1 MSEVPSD
8 ALDFPDSD
16 RKFLEPHLPPQNG
29 ETTKDSNLPFTTVTF
44 AMSLDA
50 SLAISPGVRTVLSGP
65 QSKEMTH
72 YLRSRHDAILIG
84 VGTALADD
92 PGLNCRI
99 KGVGGYGGE
108 CLQGQP
114 RPIIIDP
121 MARWEFTQEA
131 KILKLVKEGR
141 GRAPYIITGKQSP
154 PVKQKQILEEHGGK
168 YITMDIV
175 TTENGAHR
183 FDWTVLLETLK
194 KKGLNSVMI
203 EGGGTIINSLLGPS
217 SQALIDSVIITIAP
231 TWLGQGGV
239 VVSPERRYDGG
250 GNSIPVSRL
259 SDVKWCPFGED
270 VVLCGKIK
278 Q

>member
-1 MSEVPSD
+1 MSQIPSD

-16 RKFLEPHLPPQNG
+16 RKFLEPHLPPRNG
-29 ETTKDSNLPFTTVTF
+29 ETRSPNLPFTTVTF

-65 QSKEMTH
+65 QSKAMTH

-99 KGVGGYGGE
+99 EGVGGYGGE
-108 CLQGQP
+108 SLQGQP

-121 MARWEFTQEA
+121 SARWEFTEEA

-141 GRAPYIITGKQSP
+141 GRAPYIVTGKHSP
-154 PVKQKQILEEHGGK
+154 PVKQKEILEEHGGK
-168 YITMDIV
+168 YLTMDIT
-175 TTENGAHR
+175 TTEAGAHR
-183 FDWTVLLETLK
+183 FDWTVLLEKLK
-194 KKGLNSVMI
+194 KEGLNSVMI
-203 EGGGTIINSLLGPS
+203 EGGAVIINSLLDPS

-231 TWLGQGGV
+231 TWLGRGGV
-239 VVSPERRYDGG
+239 VVSPERRYDSG

-259 SDVKWCPFGED
+259 SDVKWYPFGED

-278 Q
+278 H

>member
-1 MSEVPSD
+1 MSQIPSD

-29 ETTKDSNLPFTTVTF
+29 ETKTPNLPFTTVTF

-65 QSKEMTH
+65 QSKAMTH

-108 CLQGQP
+108 SLQGQP

-121 MARWEFTQEA
+121 SARWEFTEEA
-131 KILKLVKEGR
+131 KILNLVKEGR
-141 GRAPYIITGKQSP
+141 GRAPYIVTGKQSP
-154 PVKQKQILEEHGGK
+154 PVKQRRILEEHGGK
-168 YITMDIV
+168 YITMEM
-175 TTENGAHR
+175 TTTGNGAHR
-183 FDWTVLLETLK
+183 FDWTVLLERLK
-194 KKGLNSVMI
+194 KEGLNSVMI
-203 EGGGTIINSLLGPS
+203 EGGAVIINSLLDPS

-231 TWLGQGGV
+231 TWLGRGGV
-239 VVSPERRYDGG
+239 VVSPERRYDSG

-259 SDVKWCPFGED
+259 SDVKWYPFGED